1 MCNLCGNMNS
11 LRNHLVLCVAVW
23 CLIEVRLLS
32 ADLKS
37 MRRVL
42 VLDDLERVEQLLLHS
57 IRVFVL

>member
-1 MCNLCGNMNS
+1 MNS